1 MVDEKTL
8 KLLDERT
15 ASSYGLEGIH
25 IPEHLR
31 LDITIWHLRNWKK
44 SNMLSFLLLRFP
56 MVVQKDVTI
65 FFPTRTCGVEL
76 DELGPSIAGQNVSSP
91 SGYAAGNKG
100 SCTEPAANLT

>member
-1 MVDEKTL
+1 MVDEKPL

-15 ASSYGLEGIH
+15 AISYGLEGIH

-31 LDITIWHLRNWKK
+31 LDISIWHLRNWKK
-44 SNMLSFLLLRFP
+44 SNMLSFLLFAFSHGRT
-56 MVVQKDVTI
+56 KRCYY